1 MSTVPWTLS
10 LDSMDIVHTFHGF
23 HGHCPHIPK
32 IPWTM
37 SIDSM
42 ENVQDVHGIYGLSTD
57 IILQQATPDNY
68 LEAICTGDATTIPLS
83 EKLPVRCR
91 VKIQVNEA
99 MIQIIIGRYK
109 KKKR

>member
-57 IILQQATPDNY
+57 GKFTDPINGKALRVDMRQGKSLVFDHQP
-68 LEAICTGDATTIPLS
+68 CTCIVMDT
-83 EKLPVRCR
+83 
-91 VKIQVNEA
+91 
-99 MIQIIIGRYK
+99 
-109 KKKR
+109 